1 LASGDGPY
9 VNIVREAQTELGL
22 PNVKYV
28 DAFGLNLARDHVHLT
43 TKSQVQL
50 GIMLADS
57 YLNSGING
65 IN

>member
-1 LASGDGPY
+1 LASGEGPY
-9 VNIVREAQTELGL
+9 VKIVREAQTGVRL

-28 DAFGLNLARDHVHLT
+28 DAFGLNLESDNLHLT
-43 TKSQVQL
+43 TQAQVQL

-65 IN
+65 IS